1 MTSGLSSRCSIIL
14 SASARP
20 ITKTRTNVGRAKT
33 YGCEAFSSLTITPEL
48 NFRLDY
54 TFTIARNEIT
64 GLELLH
70 RPRNKLSMQA
80 AWKPIDKLSLST
92 TLVFVGTF
100 IDGNRDFSIQR
111 LTAPGYTVVNL
122 AAKYEV
128 SDSFLAF
135 GRIDNLFNPRYQ
147 NPTGF
152 LAPGFGI
159 FGGLKVT
166 FGEGI
171 L

>member
-1 MTSGLSSRCSIIL
+1 
-14 SASARP
+14 
-20 ITKTRTNVGRAKT
+20 
-33 YGCEAFSSLTITPEL
+33 LTITPEL

-122 AAKYEV
+122 AANYETV
-128 SDSFLAF
+128 SWPLGGSIISSIHDIRIRRAFLLPALAF
-135 GRIDNLFNPRYQ
+135 S
-147 NPTGF
+147 
-152 LAPGFGI
+152 
-159 FGGLKVT
+159 VV
-166 FGEGI
+166 
-171 L
+171 